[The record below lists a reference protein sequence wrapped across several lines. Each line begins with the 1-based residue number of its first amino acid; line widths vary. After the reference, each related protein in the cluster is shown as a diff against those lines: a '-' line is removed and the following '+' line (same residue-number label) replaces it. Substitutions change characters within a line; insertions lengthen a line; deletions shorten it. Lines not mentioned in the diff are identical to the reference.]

1 MAKRGKMDIEKKK
14 CITPIFRVSFPK
26 LFEAESYKG
35 QDPKYSVTMLFDE
48 KADLSD
54 MKRACR
60 NVLIEKFGKDK
71 EDWPKKYRRPFRNGE
86 EKADMPGYGAGITF
100 VTASAK
106 EKNRPQ
112 VVGKNLKPIIDESK
126 FYAGCYAHASLIAF
140 WYDEPNPGISF
151 ALQNVIKVDDG
162 EPFSGKP
169 SAEDDFKSFKSHDD
183 DEDNDPDDDDDDND
197 DSDDDDGEEDP
208 F

>member
-14 CITPIFRVSFPK
+14 CITPMFRVSFPK
-26 LFEAESYKG
+26 VFEPESYKG
-35 QDPKYSVTMLFDE
+35 QDPKYSITMLFDS
-48 KADLSD
+48 KADLAD
-54 MKRACR
+54 MKRAAR
-60 NVLIEKFGKDK
+60 NAIIEKFGKDK
-71 EDWPKKYRRPFRNGE
+71 ADWPRKYRRPFRNGD
-86 EKADMPGYGAGITF
+86 EKSDMDGYAGMTF

-106 EKNRPQ
+106 EKNKPN
-112 VVGKNLKPIIDESK
+112 VVNKNLKPIIDESD

-140 WYDEPNPGISF
+140 WYDEPSPGVSF
-151 ALQNVIKVDDG
+151 ALQNVIKIKDG

-169 SAEDDFKSFKSHDD
+169 SAQEDFSEFKDTSDDD
-183 DEDNDPDDDDDDND
+183 DESDNDDSDDN